1 MVSAAP
7 EAECVTA
14 ESPASG
20 DGHAKASLPSTD
32 GRGDKRRRRLRWNPV
47 RSAVA
52 ALTVA
57 GLAIATLG
65 GWFGD
70 QAYRDLVA
78 EKKTHAL
85 VEAARQGA
93 LNLATIDFTSIGDD
107 IQHIVDSSTGAF
119 LQDFRS
125 REPAF
130 TDFVQKAQSKSTG
143 TITEAA
149 VESSNG
155 DEARILVALA
165 VVTSWGS
172 RPPGPGTPQMWR
184 MRVTAQM
191 TSAEVA
197 KMSNVEF
204 VA

>member
-1 MVSAAP
+1 MESAAP

-20 DGHAKASLPSTD
+20 DGDAKESLPSTD
-32 GRGDKRRRRLRWNPV
+32 GRGDKRRRRLGWSPV
-47 RSAVA
+47 RSAVV
-52 ALTVA
+52 ALAVA
-57 GLAIATLG
+57 GLAIATVG
-65 GWFGD
+65 GWFDD
-70 QAYRDLVA
+70 QAYHDLVA
-78 EKKTHAL
+78 EKRTHAL

-93 LNLATIDFTSIGDD
+93 LNLATIDFTNVRDD
-107 IQHIVDSSTGAF
+107 VQHILDSSTGAF

-165 VVTSWGS
+165 VVTSSAG

-184 MRVTAQM
+184 MRVTVQM